1 MKKTTREPLAR
12 NEPIRKKKLKAS
24 SAEVQRG
31 APKEDLPSA
40 VPATEDGIVRVFRPE
55 DPVPVKLLVDA
66 MGQRKLI
73 RTTMEEVRRR
83 QAEGKLKLN
92 ESATSSPVRG
102 QHAPDVTEAEFEYLS
117 GLVRDKTPVSV
128 KLTNGDVVEGWIEY
142 TDRNFIRLTREAKP
156 NLFIYKSEIKYIEEK
171 RRESE
176 ERTP

>member
-12 NEPIRKKKLKAS
+12 NEPIRRKKPTAP

-31 APKEDLPSA
+31 ATKEESPSA
-40 VPATEDGIVRVFRPE
+40 VPTTEDGSVRVFRPE

-92 ESATSSPVRG
+92 ESATSNPVRG
-102 QHAPDVTEAEFEYLS
+102 QHAPDVTEAEFQYLFE
-117 GLVRDKTPVSV
+117 LVRDKAPVSV

-142 TDRNFIRLTREAKP
+142 TDRNFIRLTREGKP
-156 NLFIYKSEIKYIEEK
+156 NLFIYKGEIKYIEEK
-171 RRESE
+171 KRESE
-176 ERTP
+176 ERAP